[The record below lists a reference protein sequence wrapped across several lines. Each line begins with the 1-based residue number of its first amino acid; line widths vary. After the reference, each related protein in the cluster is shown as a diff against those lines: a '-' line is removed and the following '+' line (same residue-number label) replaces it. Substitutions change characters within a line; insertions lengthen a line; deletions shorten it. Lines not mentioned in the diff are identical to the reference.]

1 LVSQDLLDPILSVA
15 LVLGL
20 VAVALSALF
29 VLHRVLRR
37 MSRRVP
43 LAGHL
48 ALRAHR
54 QAQFFGVALALTV
67 GMHQVAPAGAGRDT
81 ALQLLHLGLVATG
94 AWLLTKLL
102 FVVEESALARFRTD
116 VVDNRKA
123 RTVHTQVRLIRRV
136 TAAVITVLAVGA
148 MLLTIPGARALGTS
162 LLASAGLVGVVAA
175 LAAQSFLGNVLAGL
189 QLAFGGSLRL
199 DDVVLV
205 EDEWGRIE
213 EMTLTYVVVH
223 VWDDRR
229 LIMPTSYFT
238 TQPFQ
243 DWTRTESA
251 LLGTVELDVDWT
263 APVERLRAEL
273 REVVSGSDLWDGRVS
288 VLQVTD
294 AVGGNVRLRALV
306 SAADAPRL
314 WDLRCLVRE
323 RLITWLREHHSD
335 ALPRTRTSL
344 AFADSES
351 VADSDS
357 RAGSDSPK
365 GAAAT
370 PPARAETT
378 GRAKGVARVGATGAA
393 ARPGSDGAADGGDA
407 QVFGGDAES
416 LERAETFAGH
426 RD

>member
-1 LVSQDLLDPILSVA
+1 MPQGLLDPVLSVG

-20 VAVALSALF
+20 VGVVLGGLALA
-29 VLHRVLRR
+29 RRALRR
-37 MSRRVP
+37 LSRRVP
-43 LAGHL
+43 MAGQLAFRAHRPARAFGVLVALAVGGSIVLPAGDGRDVTLSVLHL
-48 ALRAHR
+48 AL
-54 QAQFFGVALALTV
+54 VAA
-67 GMHQVAPAGAGRDT
+67 
-81 ALQLLHLGLVATG
+81 G
-94 AWLLTKLL
+94 AWLLTALL

-116 VVDNRKA
+116 VVDNRRA

-175 LAAQSFLGNVLAGL
+175 LAAQSLLGNVLAGL

-199 DDVVLV
+199 DDVVIV
-205 EDEWGRIE
+205 EGEWGRIE
-213 EMTLTYVVVH
+213 ELTLTYVVVQ

-229 LIMPTSYFT
+229 LIVPTSYFT
-238 TQPFQ
+238 TKPFQ
-243 DWTRTESA
+243 NWTRTELA
-251 LLGTVELDVDWT
+251 LLGTVELDVDWA

-306 SAADAPRL
+306 SAADAPKL

-323 RLITWLREHHSD
+323 RLITWLREYDDD

-344 AFADSES
+344 VTEPAPAS
-351 VADSDS
+351 
-357 RAGSDSPK
+357 AGPWPD
-365 GAAAT
+365 G
-370 PPARAETT
+370 
-378 GRAKGVARVGATGAA
+378 
-393 ARPGSDGAADGGDA
+393 ARPVAGDA
-407 QVFGGDAES
+407 RVFGGDAGS
-416 LERAETFAGH
+416 RERARVMAG
-426 RD
+426 RVDDDR